1 MVHFEGHFKGTYGLR
16 AKEDLKMR
24 RGRSMKISSQSI
36 FDSVQPV
43 LRGETAGS
51 QALKT
56 SASEPVELKLQLLHD
71 DAFSSDG
78 GIATVKGGKVVWR
91 GLQS

>member
-36 FDSVQPV
+36 FD
-43 LRGETAGS
+43 
-51 QALKT
+51 
-56 SASEPVELKLQLLHD
+56 
-71 DAFSSDG
+71 
-78 GIATVKGGKVVWR
+78 
-91 GLQS
+91 

>member
-16 AKEDLKMR
+16 AKEGLKMR

-36 FDSVQPV
+36 FDQRSARPSGRDGG
-43 LRGETAGS
+43 LAGC
-51 QALKT
+51 
-56 SASEPVELKLQLLHD
+56 ASEPVELKLQLLHD

>member
-16 AKEDLKMR
+16 AKEGLKMR

-36 FDSVQPV
+36 FDQ
-43 LRGETAGS
+43 RGETAGS